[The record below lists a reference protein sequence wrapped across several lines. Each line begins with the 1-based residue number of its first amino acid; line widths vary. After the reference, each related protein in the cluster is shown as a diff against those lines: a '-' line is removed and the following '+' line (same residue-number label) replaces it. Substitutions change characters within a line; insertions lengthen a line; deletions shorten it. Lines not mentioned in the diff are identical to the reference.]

1 MLNIKILIDKFWIS
15 TINSGQDTV
24 TVTRLTLLPLSMGKN
39 KIKQWFF
46 KQLTRGNLP
55 YLISETE
62 ETM

>member
-39 KIKQWFF
+39 KIKQ
-46 KQLTRGNLP
+46 
-55 YLISETE
+55 
-62 ETM
+62 